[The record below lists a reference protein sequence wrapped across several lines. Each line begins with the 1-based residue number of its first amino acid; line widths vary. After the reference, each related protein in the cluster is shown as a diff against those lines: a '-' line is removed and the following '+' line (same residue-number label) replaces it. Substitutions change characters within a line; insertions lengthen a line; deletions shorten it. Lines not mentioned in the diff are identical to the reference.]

1 MNWAL
6 IILII
11 YGGFLTFI
19 LLYSISQLQLTIS
32 YLRFKEEK
40 EEKTPELPEECPYV
54 TIQLPVYNERHV
66 IARLIDTVCKIDWP
80 LDRFEVQI
88 LDDSTD
94 ETVEIA
100 KDRVAHWCSKGVDV
114 VHIQRP
120 DRVGY
125 KAGAL
130 AYGVDIAKGEYI
142 GVFDADFL
150 PPKDLLVDTIPWF
163 NDDSI
168 GVVQTRWGHIN
179 KDNNLLT
186 KLQAFGLDAHFTV
199 EQVGRNTLGHFINFN
214 GTAGIWRK
222 RCIENAGGW
231 NSDTLTE
238 DLDLSYRAQLKGWK
252 FKYLENVV
260 SPAELPS
267 VMNALKTQQYRWNKG
282 AAECVVKNL
291 PRVLRDKNLPLNTK
305 IHALFH
311 LMGSSI
317 FICILGTAIL
327 SVPVLWIKHL
337 VPELELLFNIA
348 ITFTFALVILA
359 VFYWAAHHEKIT
371 DTKSFFRF
379 LWTFPV
385 FLSMSMGL
393 SLHNALAVFE
403 GYIGRKTPF
412 VRTPKMGDQ
421 SAESGVFKGGYW
433 KSVIAPLT
441 ILEVL
446 LAAYAASGIVLAFVL
461 KDGGLVPYHFMLTL
475 GFGSVAYYSIAHSIR
490 SASR

>member
-1 MNWAL
+1 
-6 IILII
+6 
-11 YGGFLTFI
+11 
-19 LLYSISQLQLTIS
+19 
-32 YLRFKEEK
+32 
-40 EEKTPELPEECPYV
+40 
-54 TIQLPVYNERHV
+54 
-66 IARLIDTVCKIDWP
+66 
-80 LDRFEVQI
+80 
-88 LDDSTD
+88 
-94 ETVEIA
+94 
-100 KDRVAHWCSKGVDV
+100 
-114 VHIQRP
+114 
-120 DRVGY
+120 
-125 KAGAL
+125 
-130 AYGVDIAKGEYI
+130 
-142 GVFDADFL
+142 
-150 PPKDLLVDTIPWF
+150 
-163 NDDSI
+163 
-168 GVVQTRWGHIN
+168 
-179 KDNNLLT
+179 
-186 KLQAFGLDAHFTV
+186 
-199 EQVGRNTLGHFINFN
+199 
-214 GTAGIWRK
+214 
-222 RCIENAGGW
+222 
-231 NSDTLTE
+231 
-238 DLDLSYRAQLKGWK
+238 LSYRAQLKGWK

-291 PRVLRDKNLPLNTK
+291 PKVLRDKDLTLTTK
-305 IHALFH
+305 MHALCH

-348 ITFTFALVILA
+348 IIFTFALVILA

-446 LAAYAASGIVLAFVL
+446 LAAYAAGGIVLAFIL
-461 KDGGLVPYHFMLTL
+461 GDGGLVPYHLMLAL